1 MVDGDGWLAFIA
13 GVVVGVIAGF
23 AIGYVLSQDN
33 GVVIE
38 RDLLGR
44 IVAIMPAKEVKP
56 SEAS

>member
-1 MVDGDGWLAFIA
+1 VDGDGWLAFIA

>member
-1 MVDGDGWLAFIA
+1 MDGDGWLAFIA